1 MRASSAYRDAGK
13 APFPDVDGKA
23 GEQRK
28 TLSVSQGHAV
38 ILNRHRARVFRQ
50 ICRDAIGIY
59 TACAMERMVP
69 MLLRPLERLNTVYG
83 FRLIFAPGVHRRMSK
98 AKAQRAVRAT
108 LCAFPDAG
116 LLRSPGKEYHSM
128 TAEHVADP
136 LFAMISEIRRLDAL
150 MDEACERAGE
160 IWFPAEKRRVPRVW
174 GRVFYC
180 EQDFERFAAGYPDD
194 REHLRAEYA
203 REEARILA
211 SQEAAGCAHLYR
223 QADEAKIRGDLL
235 WERFIK
241 TKPTSIEGALA
252 KLEFLI
258 GSDAGEATLTLIAD
272 LRSLCGVSAAE
283 PDRAEEPSEI
293 GFGEYE
299 PRI

>member
-1 MRASSAYRDAGK
+1 MLLWMKHASERAKFGFRRKNGESPGSGVGCFIASRTSSASPLA
-13 APFPDVDGKA
+13 
-23 GEQRK
+23 
-28 TLSVSQGHAV
+28 
-38 ILNRHRARVFRQ
+38 ILT
-50 ICRDAIGIY
+50 IES
-59 TACAMERMVP
+59 T
-69 MLLRPLERLNTVYG
+69 
-83 FRLIFAPGVHRRMSK
+83 
-98 AKAQRAVRAT
+98 
-108 LCAFPDAG
+108 
-116 LLRSPGKEYHSM
+116 
-128 TAEHVADP
+128 
-136 LFAMISEIRRLDAL
+136 
-150 MDEACERAGE
+150 
-160 IWFPAEKRRVPRVW
+160 W
-174 GRVFYC
+174 
-180 EQDFERFAAGYPDD
+180 
-194 REHLRAEYA
+194 AEYA